1 MSVSQVLV
9 NAAILLLDAAVAIE
23 GADMS
28 LISEDLQ
35 RAETQAANL
44 RHVITNLKNR
54 SAAPTL
60 DAGEPERLKALADAL
75 GELVNFTA
83 S

>member
-1 MSVSQVLV
+1 MTVSQILV
-9 NAAILLLDAAVAIE
+9 RVAQLLLDTAVTIE
-23 GADMS
+23 GTDMS

-44 RHVITNLKNR
+44 RNAIANLKTR